1 MSNFKKL
8 MLGAAVGIPDQ
19 TYWLVVNTN
28 TDFYSG
34 GNGITSDNDQNVYT
48 SGIWYDPLITGGTQ
62 AFVESYDLDGN
73 YRWSKGFGGTLN
85 DSFNSIVSDGT
96 DIYFHGYLR
105 GGLPSAGTNNEN
117 GVIKINASGASQWQK
132 IFGANAGNGNSLTS
146 ASTNGK
152 SNIIAGGNQYTVQTH
167 GSSNAIFVTKYN
179 TSGTQQFKYKITG
192 NYDVTAHAIQVD
204 SSGNMYI
211 CGRIKDTSA
220 GTNYNGYIVK
230 TNSSGVVQWTH
241 MHGGTGFDVVED
253 ILISGSDL
261 YASGRTDSGNVCRVM
276 KLSTSNG
283 SVTWQKKMYASSNL
297 TIGHSLQMDSTGAL
311 YVLCYEANY
320 KSVLIKLDSSN
331 GNTTW
336 ARRFRDGH
344 PDQLRKSLHRLAFDK
359 YDNMIIS
366 GSSLSY
372 SSTWSQHRGQ
382 LICKLPNDG
391 TGTGTY
397 TFPSPF
403 WAIITY
409 ESVSLTNTTLGADV
423 SSTSVSWSTTT
434 PSLTEQNPN
443 LTFRNTGLT
452 RSIQTVTAG

>member
-1 MSNFKKL
+1 
-8 MLGAAVGIPDQ
+8 
-19 TYWLVVNTN
+19 
-28 TDFYSG
+28 
-34 GNGITSDNDQNVYT
+34 
-48 SGIWYDPLITGGTQ
+48 
-62 AFVESYDLDGN
+62 
-73 YRWSKGFGGTLN
+73 
-85 DSFNSIVSDGT
+85 
-96 DIYFHGYLR
+96 
-105 GGLPSAGTNNEN
+105 
-117 GVIKINASGASQWQK
+117 
-132 IFGANAGNGNSLTS
+132 
-146 ASTNGK
+146 
-152 SNIIAGGNQYTVQTH
+152 
-167 GSSNAIFVTKYN
+167 
-179 TSGTQQFKYKITG
+179 
-192 NYDVTAHAIQVD
+192 
-204 SSGNMYI
+204 
-211 CGRIKDTSA
+211 
-220 GTNYNGYIVK
+220 
-230 TNSSGVVQWTH
+230 
-241 MHGGTGFDVVED
+241 MHGGTGFDVIED

-372 SSTWSQHRGQ
+372 SSTWSQHKGG

-443 LTFRNTGLT
+443 LSFSNTGFS